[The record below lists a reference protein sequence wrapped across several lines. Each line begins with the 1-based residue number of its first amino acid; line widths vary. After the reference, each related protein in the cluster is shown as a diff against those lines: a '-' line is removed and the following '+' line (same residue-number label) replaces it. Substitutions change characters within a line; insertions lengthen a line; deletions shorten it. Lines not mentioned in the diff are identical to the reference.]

1 MKDFDKIDILTK
13 QLNKNLLEIE
23 EKDKI
28 IQKLSEENAKLK
40 QGSSLSKTSS
50 DGIYMV
56 RRKKGMLYTDLL
68 YTMKKNVKLK
78 RRVLKQ
84 RQKRQ

>member
-56 RRKKGMLYTDLL
+56 RRKKGNVVYGFTIYDE
-68 YTMKKNVKLK
+68 KNVKLK